1 MESYL
6 HAKVKEFNT
15 QDSTVLEK
23 GLKVVS
29 TQGVMRPSVPNR
41 AGART

>member
-6 HAKVKEFNT
+6 RAIVKEFNT
-15 QDSTVLEK
+15 QDSFVLEK
-23 GLKVVS
+23 GSKVVS
-29 TQGVMRPSVPNR
+29 TEDVMRPSVPNR